1 MMSTVFIVLGR
12 LGALGDAKRFI
23 SEIYL
28 GLAAAFIFGACLFAA
43 KKSRLPIKAKQI
55 LLIALL
61 AVLMVCLIWVLVGMW
76 SNKKPDQGEKFP
88 SYSPPETAVSNKS
101 GLFTLLSIGAGS
113 IETISNWAG
122 PCSLLSDTV
131 SPTLRPSNT

>member
-1 MMSTVFIVLGR
+1 VIATVFIVLGR
-12 LGALGDAKRFI
+12 WAALGDAKRFI

-43 KKSRLPIKAKQI
+43 KKSRLRIKTKQI

-61 AVLMVCLIWVLVGMW
+61 AVVMVCLIWVLVGMW
-76 SNKKPDQGEKFP
+76 SNKRPEPREKFP

-101 GLFTLLSIGAGS
+101 ELFAATSTGADSID
-113 IETISNWAG
+113 TMSNSVE
-122 PCSLLSDTV
+122 PCSLLSGTV
-131 SPTLRPSNT
+131 SPALRPSNA

>member
-1 MMSTVFIVLGR
+1 VIATVFIVLGR
-12 LGALGDAKRFI
+12 WATLGDAKRFI

-43 KKSRLPIKAKQI
+43 KKSRLRIKTKQI

-61 AVLMVCLIWVLVGMW
+61 AVVVVCLIWVLVGMW
-76 SNKKPDQGEKFP
+76 SNKRPEPRENFP

-101 GLFTLLSIGAGS
+101 ELFAATSAGADSID
-113 IETISNWAG
+113 TMSNWVE

-131 SPTLRPSNT
+131 SPTLRPSNA

>member
-1 MMSTVFIVLGR
+1 VIATVFIVLGR
-12 LGALGDAKRFI
+12 WAALGDAKRFI

-28 GLAAAFIFGACLFAA
+28 GLATAFIFGACLFAA
-43 KKSRLPIKAKQI
+43 KKSRLPIKTKQI

-61 AVLMVCLIWVLVGMW
+61 AVVTVCLIWVLVGMW
-76 SNKKPDQGEKFP
+76 SNKRPEPREIFP

-101 GLFTLLSIGAGS
+101 ELFAATSTGADSID
-113 IETISNWAG
+113 TISNWVE

-131 SPTLRPSNT
+131 SPTLRPSNA

>member
-1 MMSTVFIVLGR
+1 VIATVFIVLGR
-12 LGALGDAKRFI
+12 WAALGDAKPFI

-43 KKSRLPIKAKQI
+43 KKSRLRIKTKQI

-61 AVLMVCLIWVLVGMW
+61 AVVMVCLIWVLVGMW
-76 SNKKPDQGEKFP
+76 SNKRPEPREKLP

-101 GLFTLLSIGAGS
+101 ELFVATSTGADSID
-113 IETISNWAG
+113 TMSNWVE

-131 SPTLRPSNT
+131 SPTLRPSNA

>member
-1 MMSTVFIVLGR
+1 VIATAFIVLGR
-12 LGALGDAKRFI
+12 LATLGDAKRFV

-43 KKSRLPIKAKQI
+43 KKSRLPIKMKQI

-61 AVLMVCLIWVLVGMW
+61 AVVTVCLIWVLVGMW
-76 SNKKPDQGEKFP
+76 SNKRPEPRETFP
-88 SYSPPETAVSNKS
+88 SYSPPETAGSNKS
-101 GLFTLLSIGAGS
+101 GLFTLLSTGAGS
-113 IETISNWAG
+113 IETISNWAE
-122 PCSLLSDTV
+122 PCSVLSDTV